1 MSAVAT
7 IEFPWCPQF
16 PVECIDEVFSVDS
29 PPESGAL
36 LSARRN
42 ERRLRTWRV
51 RFTPVS
57 HQFARSVR
65 DTLRDA
71 KGGALAVLFTPP
83 GGGGALDVRSRGQ
96 ATRITYASAGEASV
110 ELELEEVR

>member
-1 MSAVAT
+1 MSNVAT
-7 IEFPWCPQF
+7 ITFPWCPQF
-16 PVECIDEVFSVDS
+16 PVECVDEVFSVDS
-29 PPESGAL
+29 PMESGAL

-51 RFTPVS
+51 RFTPVP
-57 HQFARSVR
+57 HPLARTVR
-65 DTLRDA
+65 DTVREA

-83 GGGGALDVRSRGQ
+83 GGEDPLDCRVRGQ
-96 ATRITYASAGEASV
+96 ATKITYASAGSATV